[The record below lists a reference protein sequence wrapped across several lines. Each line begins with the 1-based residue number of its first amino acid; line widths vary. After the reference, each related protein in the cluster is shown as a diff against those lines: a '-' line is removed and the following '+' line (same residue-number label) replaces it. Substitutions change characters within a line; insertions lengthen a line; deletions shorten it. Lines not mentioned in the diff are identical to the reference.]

1 MSTVFEF
8 LHAAQPEDWTEIL
21 KNVHFNAHKIPRE
34 ALHAKTETL
43 LRTFYRPYNDL
54 LAKLLEN
61 PNYKWEL
68 LPDKSGAIST
78 LRDSILKENNKQDFQ
93 GNNEVKV
100 KKAHHHEETHDRHMP
115 APVVP
120 SVNED
125 TKTDHIV
132 RPASTDDKELSES
145 SVQDT
150 DSIPKSQD
158 TLDRERAMHKTWS
171 KARASDKQKRNKVKY
186 TNKSKYLRGHSS
198 SKNVVDSG
206 TKLEPT
212 RIYNNSISPELVLA
226 PRRFDATLLTRPLV
240 PLTATTFA
248 EREVDLTTI
257 EAAGDA
263 LCSAAFTLDLPLIVY
278 LLHDLGIDGSLVTL
292 REAKRNALHCLTLLF
307 TLADAHSASHVFS
320 LLKGKESWLN
330 KHFTPPM
337 ELEQHSV
344 LSRDIVARLEPE
356 MVTIAEWLI
365 SAGVPI
371 NGVDIANWTPLHLAC
386 LGGETKVAHL
396 LLQHGAD
403 PNAKNRDHRTP
414 LHFAMALGR
423 AELASVLM
431 QHGGNGYI
439 QDKFNTMPVD
449 IVANPGPIS
458 ADDALTYLNITQRSA
473 RQIERLFQPELSPN
487 TTSSYQNSTS
497 QYSASGWVGGTGNWD
512 THRLKGF
519 ENTHECAG
527 IDQYFAHEITEEEV
541 LHNYLA
547 RNAPVMIRGLLE
559 DWKVRTVCHLSFI
572 IFHFSTVFCRFLS

>member
-8 LHAAQPEDWTEIL
+8 LHAQQPEDWTEIL
-21 KNVHFNAHKIPRE
+21 KNVHFNAHKIPRQ
-34 ALHAKTETL
+34 ALHEKTETL

-68 LPDKSGAIST
+68 STDQSGNVNT
-78 LRDSILKENNKQDFQ
+78 LRESILKENNKQDSQ

-100 KKAHHHEETHDRHMP
+100 KKAHHHQDEARDRH
-115 APVVP
+115 VP
-120 SVNED
+120 KVLEPIVIED
-125 TKTDHIV
+125 SKPSII
-132 RPASTDDKELSES
+132 RPASTDDKEATES
-145 SVQDT
+145 SVVDT
-150 DSIPKSQD
+150 DTSLKSQD

-198 SKNVVDSG
+198 INNVVDSG
-206 TKLEPT
+206 TKLEPI
-212 RIYNNSISPELVLA
+212 RIYNSTISSALVLT
-226 PRRFDATLLTRPLV
+226 PRRFDTTLLTQPLER
-240 PLTATTFA
+240 LTATTFA
-248 EREVDLTTI
+248 EREIDLSTI

-278 LLHDLGIDGSLVTL
+278 LLHDLGIDGSLITL
-292 REAKRNALHCLTLLF
+292 REAKRNALHCLTMLF

-330 KHFTPPM
+330 NHFTPPM

-371 NGVDIANWTPLHLAC
+371 NGVDSANWTPLHLAC
-386 LGGETKVAHL
+386 LGGEIKVAHY
-396 LLQHGAD
+396 LLQQGAD

-414 LHFAMALGR
+414 LHFAVALGR
-423 AELASVLM
+423 AELASVLF
-431 QHGGNGYI
+431 QHGANGYVL
-439 QDKFNTMPVD
+439 DKFNTMPLD

-458 ADDALTYLNITQRSA
+458 AEDALKYLKTVQRSA
-473 RQIERLFQPELSPN
+473 RQIERLFQPELFPN
-487 TTSSYQNSTS
+487 TTSTYRNNTK

-519 ENTHECAG
+519 ETAHECAG
-527 IDQYFAHEITEEEV
+527 IDQFFAHEITEEDV
-541 LHNYLA
+541 LQKYLA

-559 DWKVRTVCHLSFI
+559 DWKVNSVI
-572 IFHFSTVFCRFLS
+572 